1 MRAMKVS
8 IALLVTS
15 AFLIGPAS
23 AALVMNVVTD
33 ADAYLNGGGPAM
45 DNNYGDRDKV
55 QIRGGG
61 APRHSLISFD
71 VSGIPDTIIGA
82 ELYVHLQQAEVAAKN
97 IDVPEVAES
106 WTEMGCTWN
115 SRDGVNA
122 WTTPGGTFG
131 ASMGTL
137 VLPENAAIDW
147 YSATLDASVVEG
159 WRTGVNNGLGLTWD
173 DGDTDITFFESK
185 ENLSGRFPYLR
196 VTYVPE
202 PATLVLVG
210 AGLAGIIARKR
221 R

>member
-1 MRAMKVS
+1 MRACKLS
-8 IALLVTS
+8 IAVLVTS
-15 AFLIGPAS
+15 VILAGSAS
-23 AALVMNVVTD
+23 AALVTDVVTD
-33 ADAYLNGGGPAM
+33 SDAYLNGGGPAQN
-45 DNNYGDRDKV
+45 NNYGDRDKI

-61 APRHSLISFD
+61 APRHSLIFFD

-97 IDVPEVAES
+97 IDVPQVAES
-106 WTEMGCTWN
+106 WTELGVTWN
-115 SRDGVNA
+115 SRDGVTN

-137 VLPENAAIDW
+137 VLPANAAVDW
-147 YSATLDASVVEG
+147 YSVTLDASVVEG

-173 DGDTDITFFESK
+173 DGDSDITFFDSR
-185 ENLSGRFPYLR
+185 ENLSGLSPFLR

-202 PATLVLVG
+202 PGALVLVVT
-210 AGLAGIIARKR
+210 GLAALIARKR